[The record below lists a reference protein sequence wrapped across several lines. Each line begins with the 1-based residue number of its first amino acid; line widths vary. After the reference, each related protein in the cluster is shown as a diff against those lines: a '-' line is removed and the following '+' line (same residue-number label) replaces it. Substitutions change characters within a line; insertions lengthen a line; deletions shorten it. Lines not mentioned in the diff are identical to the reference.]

1 MKHDGI
7 TEAALRDLVEHFCSR
22 SRADPPIGRVFND
35 ATDDNWGL
43 IPVSEGELV
52 PASVVVRCASR
63 PATRDDL

>member
-1 MKHDGI
+1 MKHHGI
-7 TEAALRDLVEHFCSR
+7 IETALHDLVEHISAR
-22 SRADPPIGRVFND
+22 RADPPIGRVFND